1 MHPRWAG
8 RLVSAWFCVLGAV
21 PATVWGGAAIVY
33 DPTNH
38 VENII
43 QALQALRQTV
53 LSEAQLAQEV
63 ITAVNTVKQY
73 EQMLKDYKIKINSL
87 RGMSPG
93 QILGLAKSLGGE
105 AAVYADLAD
114 RLSRTDR
121 NLRGVLDM
129 YHEIER
135 LGNYTSMTSTQI
147 WWQERHR
154 RRQENSY
161 TRDRFTNIQR
171 TLWSVQGDIQKI
183 NQLAAAIP
191 DAGGEEGEKS
201 LRQGLEVVAAHLN
214 VIAGQNTQLL
224 ALFAEESAARSASA
238 LSQRTIT
245 EAQDYN
251 DYVKEWQEQSRIRQ
265 RYQQTQEAARA
276 LWNSI
281 PAR

>member
-135 LGNYTSMTSTQI
+135 LGNYTSMTPTQI

-183 NQLAAAIP
+183 NQLASAIP
-191 DAGGEEGEKS
+191 DAGGDEGEKS

-224 ALFAEESAARSASA
+224 ALFAEESAAKSASA

>member
-73 EQMLKDYKIKINSL
+73 EQMLKDYKIRINSL

-135 LGNYTSMTSTQI
+135 LGNYTSMTPTQI